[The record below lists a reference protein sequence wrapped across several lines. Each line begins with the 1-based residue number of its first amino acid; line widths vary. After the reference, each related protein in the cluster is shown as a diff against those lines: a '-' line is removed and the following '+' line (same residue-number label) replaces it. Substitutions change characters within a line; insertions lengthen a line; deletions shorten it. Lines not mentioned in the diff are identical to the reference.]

1 MKKYREKQVL
11 FYFELKYFETQ
22 KDCEIYFYYYSFS
35 LYFNITESNWDVS
48 NVHHKLRQLRDLNKE
63 NEDFILLNIAQHS
76 NKSSELRTPKC
87 LPIMTS
93 IETQNKSQKDSPNF
107 LFILFSYR
115 RNSFRL
121 TTEVFRPI
129 AESNSGYPL
138 ISFTVLLR
146 VMRDLSKQFIFENGK
161 SV

>member
-1 MKKYREKQVL
+1 M
-11 FYFELKYFETQ
+11 
-22 KDCEIYFYYYSFS
+22 
-35 LYFNITESNWDVS
+35 
-48 NVHHKLRQLRDLNKE
+48 HHKLRQLRDLNKE

-129 AESNSGYPL
+129 AESNSGYSL

-146 VMRDLSKQFIFENGK
+146 VMRDLTKEFIFENGK

>member
-1 MKKYREKQVL
+1 MKYTSITLRFRYIL
-11 FYFELKYFETQ
+11 T
-22 KDCEIYFYYYSFS
+22 S
-35 LYFNITESNWDVS
+35 LNQTEMYLMVP
-48 NVHHKLRQLRDLNKE
+48 HKLRQLQDLNKE

-121 TTEVFRPI
+121 TTEVSRPI
-129 AESNSGYPL
+129 TESNSGYPL
-138 ISFTVLLR
+138 ISFTVVLR

-161 SV
+161 VSNE